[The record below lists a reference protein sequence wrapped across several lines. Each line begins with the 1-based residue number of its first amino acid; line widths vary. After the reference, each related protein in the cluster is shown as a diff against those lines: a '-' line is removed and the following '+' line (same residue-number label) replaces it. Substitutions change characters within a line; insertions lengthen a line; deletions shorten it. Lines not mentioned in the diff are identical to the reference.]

1 MLNLLYVTLKAL
13 VSGKIDNKL
22 IRCIFELKAMV
33 INGEYPNLFECMKC
47 GKKEEIYWFSTERSG
62 VFCDNCIDQKDRY
75 KSIRLDASSLY
86 ALQFIAASEISRLYT
101 FTVSRRY

>member
-13 VSGKIDNKL
+13 VSGKIDNRL

-47 GKKEEIYWFSTERSG
+47 GKKERFTGFR
-62 VFCDNCIDQKDRY
+62 QKDQV
-75 KSIRLDASSLY
+75 SS
-86 ALQFIAASEISRLYT
+86 AMTA
-101 FTVSRRY
+101 